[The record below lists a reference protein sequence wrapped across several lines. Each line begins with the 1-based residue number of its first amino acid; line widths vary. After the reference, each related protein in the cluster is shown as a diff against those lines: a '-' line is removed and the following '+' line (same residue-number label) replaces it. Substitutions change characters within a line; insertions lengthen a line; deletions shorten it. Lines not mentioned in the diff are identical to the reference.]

1 MFYPSKD
8 FGLSTAYLSDEYKI
22 MSDKVGTLYS
32 MAPQVLEGKYDEK
45 CDLWSVGVV
54 AYLLLS
60 GDRPFWGP
68 PGQMPWSD
76 RRKIMIELIKQCKYS
91 PLTGRMWSDVSDL
104 AKMFVKSLL
113 QMDPM
118 NRPSPKQALQS
129 QWIKSVTNATE
140 QSERFSLDETS
151 KERAAQVDLLHQR
164 LWQLLSTGFSEDEID
179 GLRAYIE
186 ALDENGDCFVSVAE
200 LHRALSDASESSHGC
215 NKSDVDAAFDSCDD
229 TSMKLNY
236 VDFFV
241 EVNVGKSRNTVEKL
255 AKELDSLDV
264 NNTRLVAVHDL
275 NKVVN
280 GLLPLDVANDVL
292 KNMHIGTDDMVDTSD
307 FLQHVTKRLMRG
319 SK

>member
-1 MFYPSKD
+1 
-8 FGLSTAYLSDEYKI
+8 

-68 PGQMPWSD
+68 PGQMPWAD

-91 PLTGRMWSDVSDL
+91 PMIGRSWSDISDV
-104 AKMFVKSLL
+104 AKTFVKSLL
-113 QMDPM
+113 QMNPM
-118 NRPSPKQALQS
+118 DRPSPKQALQS
-129 QWIKSVTNATE
+129 PWIKSVTKVAE
-140 QSERFSLDETS
+140 QSEGFSLDETS

-164 LWQLLSTGFSEDEID
+164 LWQLLSAGFSEGEID

-186 ALDENGDCFVSVAE
+186 AVDESGDCFVSVAE
-200 LHRALSDASESSHGC
+200 LHRALSDASESSEC
-215 NKSDVDAAFDSCDD
+215 CSKNDVDAAFDSCDD

-241 EVNVGKSRNTVEKL
+241 EVQVGKARHTVEKL
-255 AKELDSLDV
+255 AQKLDSLDV
-264 NNTRLVAVHDL
+264 NNTRLVTVHDL
-275 NKVVN
+275 SKVVN
-280 GLLPLDVANDVL
+280 DVLPLDVASDVL
-292 KNMHIGTDDMVDTSD
+292 KNVHVGGDDMVNTSD
-307 FLQHVTKRLMRG
+307 VLEDVTKRLVKR
-319 SK
+319 SRS